1 LIPTPSRAAIAH
13 AVSHN
18 ASMNAASLFTA
29 CVLIWGTTWYAI
41 KFQLAGSEPA
51 IGVAIRFTLAAG
63 LLLAWCVARN
73 IKLAVDWRTQAWLA
87 LLGVLGFSASYLLVY
102 YAEVHIVSGLVAV
115 GYSALPLVNMALA
128 RIFLGTP
135 MSRRV
140 ALGGAC
146 GLVGIAL
153 IFWPEVERLD
163 AGAPLLAGAL
173 LTAGAVLAS
182 GLSNMVVARNQAL
195 GIDGWGPLA
204 LAMGWG
210 ALASWAFVTLAG
222 GSVTVEWT
230 TAYVLS
236 LAYLA
241 LFGSVLAFGAYY
253 MLIARI
259 GAARSAYVGV
269 MATVLALLVSA
280 VFESYDWR
288 WATVFGIALAVAGN
302 VLALQPASRST
313 PVKSPA

>member
-1 LIPTPSRAAIAH
+1 
-13 AVSHN
+13 
-18 ASMNAASLFTA
+18 M
-29 CVLIWGTTWYAI
+29 LIWGTTWYAI
-41 KFQLAGSEPA
+41 KFQLAGSAPDV
-51 IGVAIRFTLAAG
+51 GVAIRFTLAAA
-63 LLLAWCVARN
+63 LLLAWCTARN
-73 IKLAVDWRTQAWLA
+73 IRLAVDWRTQTWLA
-87 LLGVLGFSASYLLVY
+87 ALGVLGFSASYLLVY

-115 GYSALPLVNMALA
+115 GYSALPLVNMVLA
-128 RIFLGTP
+128 RIFLRTP

-153 IFWPEVERLD
+153 IFWPEFERLST
-163 AGAPLLAGAL
+163 GAPLMAGAM

-182 GLSNMVVARNQAL
+182 GLANMVVARNQSK

-204 LAMGWG
+204 LSMGWG
-210 ALASWAFVTLAG
+210 ALGSWAFVALAG
-222 GSVTVEWT
+222 GPVRIEWT
-230 TAYVLS
+230 MAYALS
-236 LAYLA
+236 LLYLA
-241 LFGSVLAFGAYY
+241 VFGSVLAFGAYY
-253 MLIARI
+253 VLIARI

-280 VFESYDWR
+280 VFEGYDWR
-288 WATVFGIALAVAGN
+288 WATVIGIALAVAGN

>member
-1 LIPTPSRAAIAH
+1 
-13 AVSHN
+13 
-18 ASMNAASLFTA
+18 MNAASLFTV

-41 KFQLAGSEPA
+41 KFQLAGSAPDV
-51 IGVAIRFTLAAG
+51 GVAIRFSLAAV
-63 LLLAWCVARN
+63 LLLAWCAARN
-73 IKLAVDWRTQAWLA
+73 IRLAVAWRTQAWLA
-87 LLGVLGFSASYLLVY
+87 VLGVLGFSASYLLVY

-115 GYSALPLVNMALA
+115 GYSALPLVNMVLA
-128 RIFLGTP
+128 RTFLKTP

-140 ALGGAC
+140 ALGGVC

-153 IFWPEVERLD
+153 IFWPEFERLSTS
-163 AGAPLLAGAL
+163 APLLAGAT

-182 GLSNMVVARNQAL
+182 GLANMVVARNQTK

-210 ALASWAFVTLAG
+210 ALASWAFVALAG
-222 GSVTVEWT
+222 GPLKIEWT
-230 TAYVLS
+230 TAYTLS
-236 LAYLA
+236 LLYLA
-241 LFGSVLAFGAYY
+241 VFGSVLAFGAYF

-280 VFESYDWR
+280 LFEGYDWR
-288 WATVFGIALAVAGN
+288 WATVIGIALAFAGN
-302 VLALQPASRST
+302 VLALQPVSRT

>member
-1 LIPTPSRAAIAH
+1 LFWLPAGCDNAG
-13 AVSHN
+13 VS
-18 ASMNAASLFTA
+18 SSSLFA
-29 CVLIWGTTWYAI
+29 ICVLIWGTTWYAI
-41 KFQLAGSEPA
+41 KFQLAGSAPDV
-51 IGVAIRFTLAAG
+51 GVAIRFSLAAA
-63 LLLAWCVARN
+63 LLLAWCAARN
-73 IKLAVDWRTQAWLA
+73 IRLTVSWRTQAWLA

-115 GYSALPLVNMALA
+115 GYSALPLVNMVLA
-128 RIFLGTP
+128 RAFLGTS

-146 GLVGIAL
+146 GLIGIAL
-153 IFWPEVERLD
+153 IFWPEFHRLST
-163 AGAPLLAGAL
+163 GAPLLAGAM

-182 GLSNMVVARNQAL
+182 GLANMVVARNQAK

-210 ALASWAFVTLAG
+210 ALGSWVFVASSG
-222 GSVTVEWT
+222 GPVKIEWT

-236 LAYLA
+236 LVYLA
-241 LFGSVLAFGAYY
+241 VFGSVLAFGAYY

-280 VFESYDWR
+280 VFEGYDWR
-288 WATVFGIALAVAGN
+288 WATFIGIALAIAGN
-302 VLALQPASRST
+302 VLALRRASRSA